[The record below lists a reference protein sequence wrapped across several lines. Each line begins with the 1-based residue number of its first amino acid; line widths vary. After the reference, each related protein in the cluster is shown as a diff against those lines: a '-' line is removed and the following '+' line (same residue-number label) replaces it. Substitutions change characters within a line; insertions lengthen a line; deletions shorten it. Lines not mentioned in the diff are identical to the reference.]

1 MDLPEEPSPGAL
13 AALAAAERMMDQ
25 VKPAIWYDSWS
36 NDGRDNNLDGIIDDR
51 GEQGSNGA
59 DGAHYGRTYSAKVA
73 PFAFKSIDSVPAA
86 LLRTIDVSYKV
97 CIDIPIE
104 AYKAAR
110 VPIST
115 SRWIPTFF
123 RQLKAKSG
131 WRVWDAGKQPATLMD
146 GDIVAA
152 SNSQH
157 QHAGIVQT
165 GLAIDSVINLPGPTA
180 ARKYHV
186 FSPSG
191 VNDIVSVPRILFE
204 KVLRIDLVARWI
216 GG

>member
-1 MDLPEEPSPGAL
+1 
-13 AALAAAERMMDQ
+13 MMDQ

-36 NDGRDNNLDGIIDDR
+36 NDGRDNDLDGVIDDKNE
-51 GEQGSNGA
+51 GGTNGA

-73 PFAFKSIDSVPAA
+73 PFGFQSTDTVPVG
-86 LLRTIDVSYKV
+86 LLRKIDVTYKV

-104 AYKAAR
+104 AYKAAH
-110 VPIST
+110 VPVST

-123 RQLKAKSG
+123 TQLKGKQG
-131 WRVWDAGKQPATLMD
+131 WRVWDAGKQPSDLMD

-152 SNSQH
+152 SNPQH

-165 GLAIDSVINLPGPTA
+165 GLIDSVINLPGPTA
-180 ARKYHV
+180 ARKYHM

-191 VNDIVSVPRILFE
+191 MNDIVSVPRILFE
-204 KVLRIDLVARWI
+204 KVLRIDFVARWI
-216 GG
+216 GK